1 MVGCS
6 RRGSDEAKWVKWFK
20 LRIEGV
26 DLPVKDNMT
35 FQNTQIFA
43 LKVLLRRFR
52 VVAAK
57 VARQLNCG
65 GVARVSWAFAS
76 MAESEGCKMVE
87 GEDRLIQTDPLI

>member
-1 MVGCS
+1 MKPSGSS
-6 RRGSDEAKWVKWFK
+6 RLRA
-20 LRIEGV
+20 RIEGV
-26 DLPVKDNMT
+26 DLSTKGQHELPK
-35 FQNTQIFA
+35 F

-76 MAESEGCKMVE
+76 LAESEGRIRWL
-87 GEDRLIQTDPLI
+87 GEVTLRLIRTDPLI